1 MSEKPNPTLGQN
13 HRKRKLED
21 VPPANGEDGNPKSQH
36 KIIEGEKKKS
46 QRQVK
51 GRHVDD
57 KVEDVERA
65 SSMRIST
72 PNQENLELAQLVHRS
87 FHEADTIY
95 PTILPSFNQS
105 SAAQTSRN
113 LSAKS
118 TLCRRCTKID
128 LDTLLS
134 RSHKT
139 HAGQAAKEL
148 SPVPSWDITSCALC
162 SLFQSTLNPLWSTQ
176 AGRKVPLRT
185 YSSNK
190 MVDKVWSSISTNLLQ
205 VGHSRRYIVSQPEG
219 VEGPVKVIKDEIG
232 SFDCVKDWISLC
244 SSRHRICDLEV
255 RPSGVCQKLIDCET
269 RAIVPGEDRP
279 YVALSYVWGLSSD
292 ISEDPNRLPA
302 NLPNTIQDAMTVT
315 KRLGYRYLWVDRYC
329 IDQRNEQEKADQVG
343 KMDLIYQNAELTI
356 ITAIGEDPNYGL
368 PGVGLRKREP
378 EHLTTCANIGTHF
391 LISIDAWP
399 KTAVEDTR
407 WITRAWTYQEALLSR
422 RRLVFS
428 KEQMYFECY
437 GMYCCESLYLPLE
450 TLHRKDMQGFK
461 SIFCSE
467 KRVGIF
473 PKGVGTTT
481 VEIVRRIEEYSK
493 LNLSHPSDIL
503 KGMLGI
509 FHAFQT
515 SCLRIYHCGGIP
527 LLPSM
532 PEKSVGKPIDGWT
545 RAMGSS
551 LGSSGTWN
559 PDQKDDLDFRAG
571 LGRAGMA
578 PSSGDWVKVLLG
590 HQSKLILASK

>member
-21 VPPANGEDGNPKSQH
+21 VPPANGEDRNPKSQH

-185 YSSNK
+185 K
-190 MVDKVWSSISTNLLQ
+190 W
-205 VGHSRRYIVSQPEG
+205 
-219 VEGPVKVIKDEIG
+219 
-232 SFDCVKDWISLC
+232 
-244 SSRHRICDLEV
+244 
-255 RPSGVCQKLIDCET
+255 
-269 RAIVPGEDRP
+269 
-279 YVALSYVWGLSSD
+279 
-292 ISEDPNRLPA
+292 
-302 NLPNTIQDAMTVT
+302 
-315 KRLGYRYLWVDRYC
+315 
-329 IDQRNEQEKADQVG
+329 
-343 KMDLIYQNAELTI
+343 
-356 ITAIGEDPNYGL
+356 
-368 PGVGLRKREP
+368 
-378 EHLTTCANIGTHF
+378 
-391 LISIDAWP
+391 
-399 KTAVEDTR
+399 
-407 WITRAWTYQEALLSR
+407 
-422 RRLVFS
+422 
-428 KEQMYFECY
+428 
-437 GMYCCESLYLPLE
+437 
-450 TLHRKDMQGFK
+450 
-461 SIFCSE
+461 
-467 KRVGIF
+467 
-473 PKGVGTTT
+473 
-481 VEIVRRIEEYSK
+481 
-493 LNLSHPSDIL
+493 
-503 KGMLGI
+503 
-509 FHAFQT
+509 
-515 SCLRIYHCGGIP
+515 
-527 LLPSM
+527 
-532 PEKSVGKPIDGWT
+532 
-545 RAMGSS
+545 
-551 LGSSGTWN
+551 
-559 PDQKDDLDFRAG
+559 
-571 LGRAGMA
+571 
-578 PSSGDWVKVLLG
+578 
-590 HQSKLILASK
+590 